1 MSADDYRVFGRVHVR
16 GDHGRADVLGGEM
29 VTAALGLLASL
40 FLGCMFAVLLRR
52 TAEKSAR

>member
-1 MSADDYRVFGRVHVR
+1 
-16 GDHGRADVLGGEM
+16 M